1 MPNTFYRL
9 SLACALFVIGC
20 SSWNKKSSHVAFTPP
35 ENNWLNQYIEAK
47 KNSDCVGFQKLAQEK
62 NFPLQKLAALRA
74 QEICTF
80 EDWQKEWANFSNE
93 NAPESWMSSL
103 VDEIQLK
110 KSEEN
115 KNWDVWKNVST
126 KLINQQ
132 NNASTKITLIQKTQK
147 KAKEFGLSEY
157 NQELQKKLEQ
167 VAPRFISHPAANDLI
182 RVADDMRRSRQFK
195 KARALYQQIIQTAD
209 ASYELKNSA
218 YEGIRRSYK
227 TQRNHDR
234 HLATL
239 LKILQF
245 HKQNNPD
252 NKAQLLDTTM
262 AIVRAEW
269 TLGHADQALDRL
281 EKAIESFS
289 KTKVALA
296 EAHWLKGK
304 IYEER
309 ADWAKAFEAYS
320 HTQNLKMNGDLAD
333 QIRWSLAWSARKQK
347 NYDVAIPAF
356 QALADQTKSQSIKT
370 RANFWLAKTYKNAQK
385 DKESNQLYEKL
396 IEEDPFNFYSLLANH
411 EMDREI
417 QSNQP
422 LNKPAQFAVTTCDWL
437 EKTQETDLINSYIQ
451 TESQNLVQTK
461 NDSIDE
467 WTSLLRCA
475 GRTGNYS
482 LAFEKFNSMPQKLRN
497 RVINEYPEL
506 LFPNPWKEIVMQAAS
521 KHKVEPELIYAIMR
535 QESSFNPRARSP
547 MDAFGLLQVLPEVAN
562 IVSRKHGRAIASYE
576 DLYKPE
582 LNIPIGAQ
590 LLRSLSQKHDDQ
602 LLLTIACYN
611 ADERAVLGW
620 VKSRYQDDVT
630 EFIEDIPYEETRSY
644 VKLVLRNY
652 IFYKLYFSEKKSV
665 AFPTHFLQLKAHV
678 AAKELPKEEPQA
690 EEQTGG

>member
-1 MPNTFYRL
+1 MPNTIYRI
-9 SLACALFVIGC
+9 SLVATLFVIGC
-20 SSWNKKSSHVAFTPP
+20 SSWNKKSSHAAFTPP
-35 ENNWLNQYIEAK
+35 ENNWLHQYLEAK
-47 KNSDCVGFQKLAQEK
+47 KNADCAGFQKLAGEK
-62 NFPLQKLAALRA
+62 SFPLHKLASLRA
-74 QEICTF
+74 QEICAF
-80 EDWQKEWANFSNE
+80 EDWQKEWAAFANDS
-93 NAPESWMSSL
+93 APEAWMNSL
-103 VDEIQLK
+103 VDEVQLK

-115 KNWDVWKNVST
+115 KNWDIWKSIST
-126 KLINQQ
+126 KLIGQQ
-132 NNASTKITLIQKTQK
+132 NNVSTKITLIQKTQK
-147 KAKEFGLSEY
+147 KSKEFGLADY
-157 NQELQKKLEQ
+157 TQELQKKLEQ
-167 VAPRFISHPAANDLI
+167 VAPRFISHPSANDLI

-195 KARALYQQIIQTAD
+195 RARALYQQILKTES

-218 YEGIRRSYK
+218 FEGIRRSYK
-227 TQRNHDR
+227 TQRMHDKN
-234 HLATL
+234 LATL

-245 HKQNNPD
+245 HKQHNPE

-269 TLGHADQALDRL
+269 TLGRADQALSRL

-289 KTKVALA
+289 KSKIALA
-296 EAHWLKGK
+296 EAYWLKGK

-347 NYDVAIPAF
+347 NYDVAAQAF
-356 QALADQTKSQSIKT
+356 QALSDQTKSQSIKT
-370 RANFWLAKTYKNAQK
+370 RAYFWLAKTLKSSAK
-385 DKESNQLYEKL
+385 DKEAVELYEKL

-417 QSNQP
+417 QSSKPQ
-422 LNKPAQFAVTTCDWL
+422 NKDIRYAVTTCDWL
-437 EKTQETDLINSYIQ
+437 EKTQETDLIDNYIQ
-451 TESQNLVQTK
+451 SEAQNLVQTK
-461 NDSIDE
+461 SNNIDE

-482 LAFEKFNSMPQKLRN
+482 LAFEKFNSMPQNLRN

-506 LFPNPWKEIVMQAAS
+506 LFPNPWKDLVVEAAA
-521 KHKVEPELIYAIMR
+521 KYKVEPELIYAIMR

-562 IVSRKHGRAIASYE
+562 IVSRKHGRAIASFE

-590 LLRSLSQKHDDQ
+590 LLRSLSQKHNDQ

-620 VKSRYQDDVT
+620 VKTRYQDDVT
-630 EFIEDIPYEETRSY
+630 EFIEDIPYEETRAY

-652 IFYKLYFSEKKSV
+652 IFYKLFFSEKKSV
-665 AFPTHFLQLKAHV
+665 AFPTHFLQLKANV
-678 AAKELPKEEPQA
+678 AAQTPDEEVVQG
-690 EEQTGG
+690 QTGG